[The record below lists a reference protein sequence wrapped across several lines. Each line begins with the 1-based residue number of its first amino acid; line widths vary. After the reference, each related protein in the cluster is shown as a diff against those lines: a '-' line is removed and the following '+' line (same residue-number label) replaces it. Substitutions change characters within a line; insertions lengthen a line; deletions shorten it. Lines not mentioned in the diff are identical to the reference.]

1 VRPYLPAG
9 SGQLAVG
16 RTRRSGFLPAA
27 HCPPTSSS
35 GFTLIELVVV
45 LAVIGILTATV
56 TPAVVQRVVDARAAA
71 TLSEVQTLHE
81 AIVGDHRQSRFGFVG
96 DIGRMP
102 NNFQELVQR
111 GSLPSYTTNTTR
123 GIGMGWR
130 GPYINAGASPT
141 DYAFDGFGRPY
152 TGASSGQVRSAGA
165 DGVANTPD
173 DIVYPPSPAAVTGHV
188 TVTTKTIAFGRTRVD
203 LSGYYVEL
211 LYALNG
217 NEAEVRDSNAPFT
230 FANVPIGIHAVR
242 VIKSSNPNSGSVV
255 SQDTIVVRPGSTV
268 AAELWY

>member
-1 VRPYLPAG
+1 M
-9 SGQLAVG
+9 
-16 RTRRSGFLPAA
+16 RSA
-27 HCPPTSSS
+27 

-71 TLSEVQTLHE
+71 TASEMRALHE
-81 AIVGDHRQSRFGFVG
+81 AIVGDHTQSRFGFVG

-102 NNFQELVQR
+102 GSFQELVQR

-130 GPYINAGASPT
+130 GPYINMGSSPN

-152 TGASSGQVRSAGA
+152 TGASSGQVRSAGP
-165 DGVANTPD
+165 DGVANTAD
-173 DIVYPPSPAAVTGHV
+173 DMVYPPAAPAMTGDVAVTIK
-188 TVTTKTIAFGRTRVD
+188 TVTGNRTRVD
-203 LSGYYVEL
+203 SSGYRVEL
-211 LYALNG
+211 FYAVNG
-217 NEAEVRDSNAPFT
+217 NEAEISDHNAPFT

-242 VIKSSNPNSGSVV
+242 VVKGNNPNSGSVV
-255 SQDTIVVRPGSTV
+255 GQDTIVVRPGSTLAV
-268 AAELWY
+268 ELWH